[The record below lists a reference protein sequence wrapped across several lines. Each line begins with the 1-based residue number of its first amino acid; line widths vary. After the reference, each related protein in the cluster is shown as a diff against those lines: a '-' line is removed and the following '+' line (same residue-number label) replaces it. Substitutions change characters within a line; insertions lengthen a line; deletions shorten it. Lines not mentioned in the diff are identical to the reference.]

1 VSLVAPEGGLPDE
14 NLEPLLRARQGEKLD
29 LEVLRAD
36 LALLFQVGGFDAV
49 EAWVEPWL
57 SVDEAGEPFEAV
69 HVVYRVY
76 APPTVGKVRLE
87 GVKGPARRI
96 VEGAHGLDRGEPYHL
111 EEELVLKERLTTA
124 LEQEGWTRAEV

>member
-1 VSLVAPEGGLPDE
+1 V
-14 NLEPLLRARQGEKLD
+14 
-29 LEVLRAD
+29 RAD

-49 EAWVEPWL
+49 EAWVEPWP

-76 APPTVGKVRLE
+76 APPTVGKVRIE

-111 EEELVLKERLTTA
+111 EELVLGRLTTA
-124 LEQEGWTRAEV
+124 LRAGRDGRRPRCRSRARPATSWCATSRSRSRRNAPSASSR